1 MTRRNHQVLLQKKGN
16 KYQHVLITGGS
27 VINLGSTQHS
37 GHSDRSDL
45 PTDKNVET
53 VAYQAMIE
61 PPIEKAPKTT
71 EDVLSEINKR
81 FSAFTSGDRSGMTK
95 NKRFRL

>member
-37 GHSDRSDL
+37 GHSDRSNL

-61 PPIEKAPKTT
+61 PPIEKAPKQQKTSCQRSINVS
-71 EDVLSEINKR
+71 VLLHLAIEVV
-81 FSAFTSGDRSGMTK
+81 
-95 NKRFRL
+95 